1 MATEKVRGRAR
12 VVASRARAR
21 ARARAKA
28 RAKVRV
34 RARVRTGA
42 AARRAPETA
51 PEKELGTVMEARVA
65 EAAASGRQSPGLR
78 EAAVLALASP
88 RPP

>member
-1 MATEKVRGRAR
+1 MAKAKARVRAR

-21 ARARAKA
+21 ARARA
-28 RAKVRV
+28 
-34 RARVRTGA
+34 RVRTGA
-42 AARRAPETA
+42 RETA
-51 PEKELGTVMEARVA
+51 PEKELGTVMAKEARVA

>member
-12 VVASRARAR
+12 VVASRAGAGAMAMAMAR
-21 ARARAKA
+21 AMA
-28 RAKVRV
+28 

-51 PEKELGTVMEARVA
+51 PEMELGTVMEARVA